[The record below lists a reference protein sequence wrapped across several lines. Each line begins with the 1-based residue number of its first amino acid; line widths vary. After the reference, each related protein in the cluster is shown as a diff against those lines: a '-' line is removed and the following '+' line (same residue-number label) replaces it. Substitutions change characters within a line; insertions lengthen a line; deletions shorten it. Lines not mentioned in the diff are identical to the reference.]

1 MGISSNIDEVI
12 SFLKCKQKEG
22 YKTVE
27 LIDDARVSGWYQL
40 NPMIP
45 FISCKQEPTVLGI
58 DIRQNKKWSDNDE

>member
-27 LIDDARVSGWYQL
+27 LIDDMRAEGWYSD
-40 NPMIP
+40 NPTIN
-45 FISCKQEPTVLGI
+45 FITCKQESTVLGI
-58 DIRQNKKWSDNDE
+58 DVRTNNK

>member
-27 LIDDARVSGWYQL
+27 LIDDARVSGWFQL
-40 NPMIP
+40 NPTIP
-45 FISCKQEPTVLGI
+45 FIFCEQELLF
-58 DIRQNKKWSDNDE
+58 

>member
-27 LIDDARVSGWYQL
+27 LIDDARVYGWFQL
-40 NPMIP
+40 NPTIP
-45 FISCKQEPTVLGI
+45 FIFCEQDPTVLGI
-58 DIRQNKKWSDNDE
+58 DIRKNRME